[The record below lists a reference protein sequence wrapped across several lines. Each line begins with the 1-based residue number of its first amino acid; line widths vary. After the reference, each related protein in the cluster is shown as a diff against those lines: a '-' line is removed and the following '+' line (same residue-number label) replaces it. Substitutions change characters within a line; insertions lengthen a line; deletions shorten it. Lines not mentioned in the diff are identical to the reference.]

1 MNKDQSNFF
10 NKLKISLAKIV
21 AEAKAKIVAEAKVKR
36 EKEAKR
42 KAIQEREASSANQIN
57 DVQSNA
63 DQGHIV
69 NASDELRS
77 KIKALRED
85 IEKKDNEIIK
95 LKEGYEASVNKKF
108 FKKFTA
114 LDSVIQEYIDDKTID
129 FDGIKDIHM
138 QMKEAFA
145 EYDIET
151 FSPALGTK
159 INEIP
164 DLIDEQFK
172 KITTTNKEQNA
183 TISEVLKAG
192 YRRKLPDS
200 SFQIISKAK
209 VRVFIFEES

>member
-1 MNKDQSNFF
+1 MNKDQFEFF
-10 NKLKISLAKIV
+10 NKITTSLSRSSEEV
-21 AEAKAKIVAEAKVKR
+21 KALWKKVVDR
-36 EKEAKR
+36 VVIQEKEKG
-42 KAIQEREASSANQIN
+42 STNQITN
-57 DVQSNA
+57 GQSNA
-63 DQGHIV
+63 ETEGDV
-69 NASDELRS
+69 NLLEQLRS
-77 KIKALRED
+77 KIKILKAD
-85 IEKKDNEIIK
+85 IEKKDYEIIK
-95 LKEGYEASVNKKF
+95 LKEGYEASVNKEF
-108 FKKFTA
+108 FKKFTV

-129 FDGIKDIHM
+129 FDGIKDIHL

-164 DLIDEQFK
+164 DLIDERFK

-192 YRRKLPDS
+192 YRRKLSDS
-200 SFQIISKAK
+200 TFQVISKAK